1 MPVTQRAI
9 ARWLFLL
16 VTLLMIQHLAIA
28 QTQTPF
34 KIESVGEEAF
44 RVILQFFQYDKG
56 IPLEARV
63 VDRQDNSDY
72 VREKIVFR
80 GVRDS
85 RVPGYLAIPK
95 TGEASY
101 PCVLQIHGLNGSKST
116 FWDDEKGGPL
126 TKELLEA
133 GFAVL
138 SLDAQYHGER
148 MSSNDYESPGKMFK
162 RGWSNKTRE
171 MVIQS
176 TVEYRRALDYLET
189 RTEIDNTRIGIIG
202 YSMGGIMTFC
212 LTGVE
217 PRIKVSVACVTPPFK
232 DRFSPWAPQNFARAV
247 SGRPYLMLM
256 GRKDQVYTEEQA
268 QQLYELI
275 ESPTKE
281 LFFYD
286 SGHRLPPD
294 HTKKALEWFQA
305 YLK

>member
-1 MPVTQRAI
+1 MPVTQRAT

-28 QTQTPF
+28 QTETSF

-44 RVILQFFQYDKG
+44 QIILRFFQYDEG
-56 IPLEARV
+56 IPLEARI
-63 VDRQDNSDY
+63 VDKQDTPDY

-95 TGEASY
+95 TGESSY
-101 PCVLQIHGLNGSKST
+101 PCVLQIHGLNGSKSS
-116 FWDDEKGGPL
+116 FWDDESPRPG

-133 GFAVL
+133 GFAML
-138 SLDAQYHGER
+138 ALDAQYHGER
-148 MSSNDYESPGKMFK
+148 ISSNDYERPGKMFK
-162 RGWSNKTRE
+162 RGWINRTWE
-171 MVIQS
+171 MIIQS

-217 PRIKVSVACVTPPFK
+217 PRIKVSVACVTPAFK
-232 DRFSPWAPQNFARAV
+232 DRLSPMAPQNFARTV
-247 SGRPYLMLM
+247 RGRPFLMLM

-275 ESPTKE
+275 DSPTKE
-281 LFFYD
+281 LVFYD